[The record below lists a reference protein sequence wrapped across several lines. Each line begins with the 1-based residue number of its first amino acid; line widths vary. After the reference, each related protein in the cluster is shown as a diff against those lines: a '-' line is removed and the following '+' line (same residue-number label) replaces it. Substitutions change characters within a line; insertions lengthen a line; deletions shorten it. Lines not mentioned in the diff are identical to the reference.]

1 MKKWYRILNAFA
13 AYSRNDVICPEGLN
27 RESLQV
33 RGWITRHP
41 VFIGP
46 RKPTAEDIAA
56 WAAAQAAPAPAPEP
70 EPIDDIR
77 DDEDDVLIE
86 TATLT
91 GEVIESGITAESA
104 VLTSTLTGTTPRRRG
119 RHGR

>member
-70 EPIDDIR
+70 EPLPEPEPAPIDDIS
-77 DDEDDVLIE
+77 DDEDDVL
-86 TATLT
+86 TATVEDAIQPT
-91 GEVIESGITAESA
+91 GELA
-104 VLTSTLTGTTPRRRG
+104 TTPRRRG

>member
-1 MKKWYRILNAFA
+1 MKKWFRVLNPFA
-13 AYSRNDVICPEGLN
+13 DYQRGALICPEGLN

-46 RKPTAEDIAA
+46 RKPTPEEVEA
-56 WAAAQAAPAPAPEP
+56 WGKPVVEPEPAPEP
-70 EPIDDIR
+70 EPIEDIS
-77 DDEDDVLIE
+77 DDEPDPLVI
-86 TATLT
+86 TATLPIP
-91 GEVIESGITAESA
+91 ETAA
-104 VLTSTLTGTTPRRRG
+104 RPAGRRG